1 VKRWLILVAAAL
13 AATSSASGG
22 ASAVLHWASLGEVS
36 DAITELDVARAE
48 QLLHDVPA
56 DDPAFAFERAR
67 LRIYQ
72 GDCDTAEAMLSA
84 PSLRNQPDGAS
95 LYELAKTCAGATA
108 GSVVVEDTAH
118 GLWIRLQDDEDRAL
132 VPWIVSVA
140 DRARSTLERDLG
152 VVLPRPLH
160 IDLVR
165 DLFSLSA
172 VCGLPVEA
180 AETTGTVAIARWG
193 RVTMISP
200 RATPHGFPWEDT
212 LAHEMTHLAL
222 SRATRDRAPLWF
234 QEGVAKREES
244 RWRTAGPF
252 DDPRAADRAAR
263 AALLNG
269 TSVGI
274 DRLGPSIA
282 MLPSADAAATAFAE
296 VTSFIDYWIDRNGA
310 PAFRLLLAD
319 LKGVGNRGA
328 DAALRSVSGYTLSE
342 WKLMWEHDLREHVV
356 APARAVSERQAPPPP
371 PGIQIVREVRLGG
384 LLADR
389 GHAAPAAERFGRAVQ
404 VAPTDAPLRWQWARS
419 RSDARDAEA
428 GTALGE
434 VGDADGPCAGW
445 FALKARFVKQSGD
458 RDRARVLDELGV
470 AFDPLLEDVACE
482 GQWRSPANPTQS
494 GPLPDEPA
502 RRDLCLA
509 ARRVVR

>member
-1 VKRWLILVAAAL
+1 MKRWML
-13 AATSSASGG
+13 AGLAVFA
-22 ASAVLHWASLGEVS
+22 ASAPADASSILGLPNITEVA
-36 DAITELDVARAE
+36 DAITELDVSKAE
-48 QLLHDVPA
+48 ALLRDVPS

-67 LRIYQ
+67 LRIYE
-72 GDCDTAEAMLSA
+72 GDCDSASAMLSA

-95 LYELAKTCAGATA
+95 LYELAKSCAGATA
-108 GSVVVEDTAH
+108 GSAVVEDAQH
-118 GLWIRLQDDEDRAL
+118 GLWIRLQDDEDRVL
-132 VPWIVSVA
+132 VPYLTQVA
-140 DRARSTLERDLG
+140 DSARKTLERDLG
-152 VVLPRPLH
+152 VVLPRPLR
-160 IDLVR
+160 IDVVR

-172 VCGLPVEA
+172 VCGLPVTA

-193 RVTMISP
+193 RVTIISP

-244 RWRTAGPF
+244 RWRGAGPF
-252 DDPRAADRAAR
+252 DDPRGADRAAR
-263 AALLNG
+263 AALLSG

-296 VTSFIDYWIDRNGA
+296 VTSFIGYWIDRNGS

-342 WKLMWEHDLREHVV
+342 WKLMWEHQLREQPIP
-356 APARAVSERQAPPPP
+356 PARATAERQLPAPPP
-371 PGIQIVREVRLGG
+371 GVQIAREVRLGG
-384 LLADR
+384 LLFEG
-389 GHAAPAAERFGRAVQ
+389 GHAVQAAERLARAVL
-404 VAPTDAPLRWQWARS
+404 VAPSDAPLRWQWAR
-419 RSDARDAEA
+419 AKTEA
-428 GTALGE
+428 GDPNGAAAALGE
-434 VGDADGPCAGW
+434 VGDSDGPSAGW
-445 FALKARFVKQSGD
+445 FALKAHFVKQAGD
-458 RDRARVLDELGV
+458 RNRSRVLDALGL

-482 GQWRSPANPTQS
+482 GQWRSHASPPVA
-494 GPLPDEPA
+494 GPLPDEPV
-502 RRDLCLA
+502 RRELCLA